1 MESVLTMLQNIIA
14 LLTGSIEGI
23 AQAIGTGLS
32 TLVQSI
38 LMTGG
43 ALSNFGVF
51 MFIFFGISLAI
62 GLSKFVLHWVTSLGK
77 SN

>member
-23 AQAIGTGLS
+23 AVAIGQGLS

-38 LMTGG
+38 LMTNG

-62 GLSKFVLHWVTSLGK
+62 SLSKFVLKFCTTLGK
-77 SN
+77 SY